1 MSDLNYMVYG
11 ENALRVFDSVGDNLS
26 FWDNN
31 SYVLGIIIAVLLVLA
46 IIVFILMLMVRF
58 GKRLLP

>member
-1 MSDLNYMVYG
+1 MVYG